1 MTHPPLTDVPVRS
14 AAELTERWVTV
25 LDPPVFGA
33 RSLWLTWFDPD
44 WLQLPVVVPLDEL
57 PARPDVQLL
66 RGISALHDTVVDQTG
81 AADGHLALALCRP
94 GPAARSASDDEWADA
109 LDRHLDGVLGGT
121 WSLHLAA
128 AGQVLPLI
136 SPPPSAWG

>member
-14 AAELTERWVTV
+14 AAELTDRWAAV

-44 WLQLPVVVPLDEL
+44 GLQLPVVVPLDDLPGLPDTEL
-57 PARPDVQLL
+57 LH
-66 RGISALHDTVVDQTG
+66 GISALHDTVVDQTG
-81 AADGHLALALCRP
+81 VAEGHLALALCRP
-94 GPAARSASDDEWADA
+94 GPAVPGATDDEWADA
-109 LDRHLDGVLGGT
+109 LDVHLASVLDGT

-128 AGQVLPLI
+128 AGQVVPLV
-136 SPPPSAWG
+136 SAPPSAWR